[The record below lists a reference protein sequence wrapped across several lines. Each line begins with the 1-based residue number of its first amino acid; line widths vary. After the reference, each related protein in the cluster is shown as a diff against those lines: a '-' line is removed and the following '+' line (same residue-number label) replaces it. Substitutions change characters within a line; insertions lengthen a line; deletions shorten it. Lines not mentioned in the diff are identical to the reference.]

1 VATKHRMMINVDKS
15 VYEWIRD
22 HSHTSRTSMSG
33 ILNELVK
40 NEMVKS
46 NEETEIAANRVVVG
60 AVS

>member
-1 VATKHRMMINVDKS
+1 
-15 VYEWIRD
+15 
-22 HSHTSRTSMSG
+22 MSG

-60 AVS
+60 AAS